1 MELLLLCSRSPVYVK
16 YLSSIILNIYRT
28 STEHL
33 PDIYWTYIGQIYL
46 FLLFYPQKMNLLV
59 DFVDTLD
66 NFFKPNA
73 SPQGQLRQGLISLST
88 RIRGPMKLCYLAH

>member
-1 MELLLLCSRSPVYVK
+1 MPSGLFCFLSNFHL
-16 YLSSIILNIYRT
+16 YLSPHPSFT
-28 STEHL
+28 
-33 PDIYWTYIGQIYL
+33 
-46 FLLFYPQKMNLLV
+46 PQKMNLLV